1 MIWLSIFAMAAI
13 VFASRYLFLEPKI
26 PLRLSKTAL
35 QFLSYSAPAV
45 LTAIFA
51 PIVFVREGELAVGL
65 TNPYLLAAILATV
78 LAVFTRN
85 ALITTVL
92 SMAVFFLI
100 K

>member
-45 LTAIFA
+45 LTSIFA
-51 PIVFVREGELAVGL
+51 PIVFIREEELSIGL
-65 TNPYLLAAILATV
+65 DNPYLLCAILATI
-78 LAVFTRN
+78 LAVSTRN
-85 ALITTVL
+85 ALITTVI
-92 SMAVFFLI
+92 SMAVFFVI
-100 K
+100 N